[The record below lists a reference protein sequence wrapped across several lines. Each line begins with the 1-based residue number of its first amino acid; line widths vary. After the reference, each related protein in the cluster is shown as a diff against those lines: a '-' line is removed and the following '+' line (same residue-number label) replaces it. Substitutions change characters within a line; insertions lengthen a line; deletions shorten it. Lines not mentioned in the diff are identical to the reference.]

1 MFHRPSLRSFTAY
14 LQPGETTPTEVV
26 VGIVRESAPLV
37 VPNRAPVI
45 HRARVDSLQ
54 GAHTQIDQSY
64 S

>member
-37 VPNRAPVI
+37 VPNSQLSIV
-45 HRARVDSLQ
+45 RVDSLQ
-54 GAHTQIDQSY
+54 GAHTQFDQSY